1 MTTFLKSVRTAGR
14 KGDAYD
20 KALLML
26 FLLALGAGGLGP
38 NGPEISQSELDSLLL
53 GLAGILATFVSG
65 NAAEHGLTKKTP
77 TPPVQRADG
86 EDPPTNA

>member
-1 MTTFLKSVRTAGR
+1 VSKFLQTIRTEGR

-20 KALLML
+20 KALLTL

-38 NGPEISQSELDSLLL
+38 NGPELSQGELDSLLL
-53 GLAGILATFVSG
+53 GLSGILMTFVSG
-65 NAAEHGLTKKTP
+65 NAAEHGLKKTP